1 MMTKSFHQ
9 SLSAAVRV
17 ARLALPA
24 LALAFAAAALPVA
37 ASAQAEEAGGIA
49 SLGFSLPGLIAQL
62 INFGILLVA
71 LQMFLYK
78 PLLRVLDERKRRIQE
93 GIDAAASAAS
103 AAATSEVEARR
114 AMDAARAEGQAAV
127 ARATEAA
134 ARLREELET
143 RARADAE
150 QIVVRARE
158 EIALERDQA
167 IEQLRR
173 EFADLA
179 ITAAERVI
187 TQSLDRSAHQR
198 LIDEVLA
205 QSQLGGRG

>member
-1 MMTKSFHQ
+1 MTTNSFRP
-9 SLSAAVRV
+9 SL
-17 ARLALPA
+17 RLALPA
-24 LALAFAAAALPVA
+24 LALALALVWLPVA
-37 ASAQAEEAGGIA
+37 ASAAEEPSGIA

-78 PLLRVLDERKRRIQE
+78 PLLKVLDERKRRIQE

-114 AMDAARAEGQAAV
+114 AMEGARAEGQAAV

-150 QIVVRARE
+150 QIVARARE
-158 EIALERDQA
+158 EIVLERDQA
-167 IEQLRR
+167 LEQLRR

-187 TQSLDRSAHQR
+187 AQSLDRGAHQR

>member
-1 MMTKSFHQ
+1 MTTKSFIEPIR
-9 SLSAAVRV
+9 AT
-17 ARLALPA
+17 RLALY
-24 LALAFAAAALPVA
+24 ALAFALTAALVPA
-37 ASAQAEEAGGIA
+37 GASAAEEAGGIA

-114 AMDAARAEGQAAV
+114 AMEAARAEGQAAV

-134 ARLREELET
+134 ARLREELEA
-143 RARADAE
+143 RARTDAE
-150 QIVVRARE
+150 QIVARARE

-167 IEQLRR
+167 LEQLRR

-187 TQSLDRSAHQR
+187 AQSLDRSAHQR

-205 QSQLGGRG
+205 ESQLGGRG